1 MSIQNRLLIVY
12 TGIYVVAFVLFATV
26 VYMLPRNR
34 IVAEIDQELG
44 ALAAQIQSS
53 NVGRGP
59 DNVLRIPIPPDLNNL
74 ETAST
79 FFIILDT
86 NGQVV
91 LRSQNLAGFEGYL
104 DPEGFFDSPYFS
116 QVDQEEFQLRVLT
129 VPLIELVNGQDQI
142 VGYLQ
147 VARLL
152 DSFESFNRFLV
163 IALFVGFAAA
173 TASLFLAVLLT
184 PGSFRPLEDIATVAR
199 QITNADDLSRRVPD
213 TGRTDEIGVLARSI
227 NQTLERLER
236 LFKTQQRLL
245 ADVSHELRTPL
256 TAIRGNIDLMRRMGD
271 GDPQSLS
278 IIQEEVDR
286 MTRLVGDLLL
296 LARADAGELPIEKKR
311 IELDLLF
318 FEVYHQTMLLSDTVE
333 VVIGEVDQV
342 VIDGDPDRLKQLLL
356 NLSGNAVKYTPDG
369 GKVTMS
375 LSKQDGWAHVQISDT
390 GQGIPADDLPYIFDR
405 FYRVDKARS
414 RGQGGSGLGLSIA
427 KWIASVHGGDISV
440 SSQVGEG
447 STFVITL
454 PVLVE
459 EVNEPDP
466 LPDFDLED
474 TQPGFRGLGA
484 TLIRRRQNNEI
495 QTEIE
500 NLS

>member
-12 TGIYVVAFVLFATV
+12 TCIYVVAFVLFATV

-44 ALAAQIQSS
+44 ALASQIQSS
-53 NVGRGP
+53 NIGRGP

-79 FFIILDT
+79 FFMILDT
-86 NGQVV
+86 DGQII
-91 LRSQNLAGFEGYL
+91 LRSQNLVSFDGFL
-104 DPEGFFDSPYFS
+104 DPDGFYDTPYFS
-116 QVDQEEFQLRVLT
+116 QIAQEDFQLRVLT
-129 VPLIELVNGQDQI
+129 VPLFEQSNVQPQV

-184 PGSFRPLEDIATVAR
+184 PGSFRPLEDIATVTR
-199 QITNADDLSRRVPD
+199 QITNADDLSRRVPEK
-213 TGRTDEIGVLARSI
+213 GRTDEIGVLARSI

-236 LFKTQQRLL
+236 LFKTQQRLV

-256 TAIRGNIDLMRRMGD
+256 TAIRGNIDLMRRMGE
-271 GDPQSLS
+271 GDPQSLT

-296 LARADAGELPIEKKR
+296 LARADAGELSFQKKR
-311 IELDLLF
+311 VELDLIF
-318 FEVYHQTMLLSDTVE
+318 FEVYHQAILLTETLE
-333 VVIGEVDQV
+333 VSIGEVDQV
-342 VIDGDPDRLKQLLL
+342 VVDGDPDRLKQLLL
-356 NLSGNAVKYTPDG
+356 NLASNAVKYTPDG
-369 GKVTMS
+369 GKVTMN
-375 LSKQDGWAHVQISDT
+375 LSKADGWAHVQISDS
-390 GQGIPADDLPYIFDR
+390 GLGIPADDLPYIFDR

-427 KWIASVHGGDISV
+427 KWIAMSHGGDISV

-447 STFVITL
+447 STFVISL

-459 EVNEPDP
+459 SPQPES
-466 LPDFDLED
+466 LPVFDLAE
-474 TQPGFRGLGA
+474 TPQGFRGLGA
-484 TLIRRRQNNEI
+484 SLMRRRQNNDVK
-495 QTEIE
+495 TEME

>member
-12 TGIYVVAFVLFATV
+12 TCIYVAAFVLFATV

-44 ALAAQIQSS
+44 ALAAQIQSVS
-53 NVGRGP
+53 IGRGP
-59 DNVLRIPIPPDLNNL
+59 DNILRIPIPPDLNNL

-79 FFIILDT
+79 FFMILDK
-86 NGQVV
+86 NGQIA
-91 LRSQNLAGFEGYL
+91 LRSQNLASFDGFL
-104 DPEGFFDSPYFS
+104 DPNGFYDTPYFS
-116 QVDQEEFQLRVLT
+116 QIAQDGFQLRVLT
-129 VPLIELVNGQDQI
+129 VPLFERSNPQQI

-184 PGSFRPLEDIATVAR
+184 PGSFRPLEDIATVTR

-236 LFKTQQRLL
+236 LFKTQQRLV

-256 TAIRGNIDLMRRMGD
+256 TAIRGNIDLMRRMGE
-271 GDPQSLS
+271 GDPQSLM

-296 LARADAGELPIEKKR
+296 LARADAGELSFQKR
-311 IELDLLF
+311 RVELDLIF
-318 FEVYHQTMLLSDTVE
+318 FEVYHQAMLLTETLE
-333 VVIGEVDQV
+333 VSITEVDQV
-342 VIDGDPDRLKQLLL
+342 VVEADPDRLKQLLL
-356 NLSGNAVKYTPDG
+356 NLASNAVKYTPDG

-375 LSKQDGWAHVQISDT
+375 LSKRDGWAYVRISDS
-390 GQGIPADDLPYIFDR
+390 GLGIPADDLPYIFDR

-427 KWIASVHGGDISV
+427 KWIATAHGGDITV

-447 STFVITL
+447 STFIVSL
-454 PVLVE
+454 PILVE
-459 EVNEPDP
+459 E
-466 LPDFDLED
+466 
-474 TQPGFRGLGA
+474 TQPGPIPAFDLAETSQGFRGIGA
-484 TLIRRRQNNEI
+484 SLMRRRNHNDVKPEM
-495 QTEIE
+495 E